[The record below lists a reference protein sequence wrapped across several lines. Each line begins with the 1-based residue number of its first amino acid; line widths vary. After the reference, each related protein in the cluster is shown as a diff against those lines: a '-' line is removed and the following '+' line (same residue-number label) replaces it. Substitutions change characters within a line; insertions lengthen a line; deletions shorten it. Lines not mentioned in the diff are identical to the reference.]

1 MKETALDG
9 LQTCSK
15 QGDAS
20 LSMDPPPNISALLHQ
35 IMLPCYSMHISRF
48 GILKVRLNGFSM
60 LK

>member
-1 MKETALDG
+1 MA
-9 LQTCSK
+9 SK
-15 QGDAS
+15 LVVNKGMQVCQWIP
-20 LSMDPPPNISALLHQ
+20 PPPNISALLHQ